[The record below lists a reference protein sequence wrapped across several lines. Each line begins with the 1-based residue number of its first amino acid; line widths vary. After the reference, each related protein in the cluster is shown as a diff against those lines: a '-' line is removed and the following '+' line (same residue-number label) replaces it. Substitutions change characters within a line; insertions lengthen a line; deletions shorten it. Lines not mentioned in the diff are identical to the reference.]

1 MPKFQPILCI
11 LTIHYLKGGLNL
23 FFNKKFKLLKEV
35 LEDSKEFLSIDDY
48 ENATVL
54 IDNNESLLGL
64 ELICEQL
71 YEYDSKIPKSLY
83 EKVENLGKYYELDC
97 KKLDLISQLIVN
109 DR

>member
-1 MPKFQPILCI
+1 
-11 LTIHYLKGGLNL
+11 L
-23 FFNKKFKLLKEV
+23 FFNKKSKLLKEV

-54 IDNNESLLGL
+54 IDNGEHLLAL

-97 KKLDLISQLIVN
+97 EMLELISQCVL
-109 DR
+109 RTT

>member
-1 MPKFQPILCI
+1 M
-11 LTIHYLKGGLNL
+11 
-23 FFNKKFKLLKEV
+23 KEV